1 MEKHPL
7 KINGIQKNIDNIQ
20 IMKSINSK
28 PDIVVKE

>member
-20 IMKSINSK
+20 IIKSTNSK
-28 PDIVVKE
+28 PNIVVKE